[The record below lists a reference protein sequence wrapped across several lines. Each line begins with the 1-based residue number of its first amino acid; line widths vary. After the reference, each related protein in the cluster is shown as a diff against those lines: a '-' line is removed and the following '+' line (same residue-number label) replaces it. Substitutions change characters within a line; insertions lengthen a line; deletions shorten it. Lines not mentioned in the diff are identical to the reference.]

1 MWDYFFASWQR
12 AGQSPASPN
21 FKMLIMAT
29 WVRMLPGNLLPL
41 LKHCLPLQKKWDF
54 TMNYLPVSDNISI
67 AF

>member
-29 WVRMLPGNLLPL
+29 WVRMLPVTLTASVEPLPSL
-41 LKHCLPLQKKWDF
+41 TKKVRFYHELPA
-54 TMNYLPVSDNISI
+54 S
-67 AF
+67 